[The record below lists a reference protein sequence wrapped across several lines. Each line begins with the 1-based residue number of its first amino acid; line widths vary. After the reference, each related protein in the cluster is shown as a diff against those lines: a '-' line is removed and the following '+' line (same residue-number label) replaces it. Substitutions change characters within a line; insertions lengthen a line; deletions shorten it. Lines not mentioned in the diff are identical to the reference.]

1 MKPPRYKRENAHLRK
16 KILFER
22 VLGKVIKRLIDII
35 IALQNGKQ
43 MTLKMGENRNYI
55 GNVEFLIFFCFC
67 PCHSSFHGTLG
78 SRIIFLCFLL
88 CLPW

>member
-22 VLGKVIKRLIDII
+22 VLGKVIKSLIDII

-43 MTLKMGENRNYI
+43 VTLKMGENKNYI
-55 GNVEFLIFFCFC
+55 GNVEFLIFF
-67 PCHSSFHGTLG
+67 
-78 SRIIFLCFLL
+78 FLFLS
-88 CLPW
+88 LPQLFSWNIGL

>member
-43 MTLKMGENRNYI
+43 MTLKMGENKNYI
-55 GNVEFLIFFCFC
+55 GNVEFLIFFVSVLATALFME
-67 PCHSSFHGTLG
+67 HWALG
-78 SRIIFLCFLL
+78 
-88 CLPW
+88 

>member
-1 MKPPRYKRENAHLRK
+1 MKPPRYKRENAHLGK

-43 MTLKMGENRNYI
+43 MTLKMGENKNYI
-55 GNVEFLIFFCFC
+55 GNVEFLIFF
-67 PCHSSFHGTLG
+67 
-78 SRIIFLCFLL
+78 FLFLS
-88 CLPW
+88 LPQLFSWNIGL

>member
-22 VLGKVIKRLIDII
+22 VLGKVIKSLIDII

-43 MTLKMGENRNYI
+43 MTLKMGENKNYT
-55 GNVEFLIFFCFC
+55 GNVEFLIFFFVSVLATALFME
-67 PCHSSFHGTLG
+67 HWALG
-78 SRIIFLCFLL
+78 
-88 CLPW
+88 

>member
-22 VLGKVIKRLIDII
+22 VLGKVIKSLIDII

-43 MTLKMGENRNYI
+43 VTLKMGENKNYI
-55 GNVEFLIFFCFC
+55 GNVEFLIFF
-67 PCHSSFHGTLG
+67 
-78 SRIIFLCFLL
+78 FLFLS
-88 CLPW
+88 LPQLFSWNVGL

>member
-1 MKPPRYKRENAHLRK
+1 MHHLRK

-43 MTLKMGENRNYI
+43 MTLKMGENKNYI
-55 GNVEFLIFFCFC
+55 GNVEFLIFFFVSVLATALFME
-67 PCHSSFHGTLG
+67 HWALG
-78 SRIIFLCFLL
+78 
-88 CLPW
+88 